1 MRMSEVMTKGVQT
14 VKPAMAAADAWE
26 LMRRKEIHHLV
37 VMEGARIVG
46 VLSDR
51 DVGGRVGASLLAGRT
66 VADLMSRH
74 VVTRSPTDTV
84 RSTANA
90 MRGRTIGC
98 LPIVDR
104 GRLVGIV
111 TVSDLLELLGRGIDR
126 PAKAARAPLHWRVP
140 HRKRRGRTVAW

>member
-51 DVGGRVGASLLAGRT
+51 DVGGRAALRHPAQLLARAG
-66 VADLMSRH
+66 VAL
-74 VVTRSPTDTV
+74 
-84 RSTANA
+84 
-90 MRGRTIGC
+90 
-98 LPIVDR
+98 DR
-104 GRLVGIV
+104 RRRA
-111 TVSDLLELLGRGIDR
+111 LG
-126 PAKAARAPLHWRVP
+126 
-140 HRKRRGRTVAW
+140 